1 MESSISSKFSDFETK
16 KGKLSFS
23 NNIILTN
30 KMLKEKLKY
39 YYERHLQA
47 ANLVMEEFYE
57 QSKKEKALQIQSMNS
72 INMKKRDELPNLQI
86 GWIDQICLPLYQ
98 VK

>member
-1 MESSISSKFSDFETK
+1 M
-16 KGKLSFS
+16 S
-23 NNIILTN
+23 NKYFIIN
-30 KMLKEKLKY
+30 Y
-39 YYERHLQA
+39 CHLQA

-72 INMKKRDELPNLQI
+72 INIKKRDELPNLQI

-98 VK
+98 VNINIINN